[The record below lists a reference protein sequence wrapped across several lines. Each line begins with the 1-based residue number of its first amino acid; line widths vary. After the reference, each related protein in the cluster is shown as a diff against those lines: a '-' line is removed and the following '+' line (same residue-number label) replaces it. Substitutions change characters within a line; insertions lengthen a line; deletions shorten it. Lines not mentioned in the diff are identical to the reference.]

1 MGSRR
6 HAAALNL
13 MYESEQRKCSGYEII
28 LCVLGHETIL
38 ILDTFLQMKVR
49 FCVVIVTGTER
60 MEMHVGA
67 GSRLNLTAVVQS
79 WSAVEERVGA
89 GPDVQEE

>member
-49 FCVVIVTGTER
+49 FCVVYRYRDRKDGD
-60 MEMHVGA
+60 A
-67 GSRLNLTAVVQS
+67 CWCWLNILLS
-79 WSAVEERVGA
+79 SGLI
-89 GPDVQEE
+89 

>member
-6 HAAALNL
+6 HTAALNL

-38 ILDTFLQMKVR
+38 ILDKFLQMTVR
-49 FCVVIVTGTER
+49 FCVVYRYRDRKDGDNVLMPSGLI
-60 MEMHVGA
+60 
-67 GSRLNLTAVVQS
+67 
-79 WSAVEERVGA
+79 
-89 GPDVQEE
+89 